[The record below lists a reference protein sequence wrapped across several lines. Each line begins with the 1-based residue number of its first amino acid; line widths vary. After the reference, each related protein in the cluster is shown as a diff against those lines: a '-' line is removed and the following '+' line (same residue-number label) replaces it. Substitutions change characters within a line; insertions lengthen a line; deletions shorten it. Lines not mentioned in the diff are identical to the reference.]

1 MRKKRLISFA
11 VSFLMVLTAFLP
23 LLTPIKAEAAVYFSQ
38 DMFTSDRSK
47 KGTQSYKSTEV
58 NATSNIF
65 VNVYMDQSFPND
77 GETNF
82 TGFTEYEFEG
92 TKYHFKFP
100 EDLYSPGNIYNEV
113 TKKDFTLTAQL
124 LVRKDPNK
132 LRLIEPS
139 ARSGSEAKFYSPNM
153 SEAEVVKEYRAYLNF
168 LAHYF
173 SQSNAHIDAWVCGN
187 EVNAPGEWNYFGNDC
202 VTADGL
208 IINQDLAVERYS
220 KFYDL
225 VYDAVKAKNKNA
237 RVCVCLDHSWTESAG
252 GKIIP
257 TKTFLNKFSAKEGK
271 TKDWCIAYHAYPGGN
286 IYDTRIWASSCNPK
300 NENARYVDGYNLE
313 ILTGYVKNNFGTNHR
328 ILLTE
333 QGFSASQGPENQ
345 AACLVYTFYKARFD
359 DMIDVFHIMKFP
371 GCGFELQEPAATI
384 WKYLDDGSD
393 EHEQEILKQVGGTL
407 SISSFSQITP
417 NWKSQGA
424 IQAERDKHPY
434 EYQGVD
440 YSPVF
445 DPNYYAANNPDHV
458 HWFTLDP
465 VNDPPKA
472 KDMFWAFTRYGMDE
486 GRKTSPGFDLE
497 TYKSEHP
504 ELVAQFG
511 SDNRSYYTYYCTVA
525 KREQIRAFVD
535 RLYLTTL
542 GRHGEE
548 EGLTYWTDNLFAGNL
563 TGASAAQNFILSP
576 EFNEKNL
583 SYNEFLDVCY
593 AAFFDRPG
601 DEGGYAYWLDVMYN
615 GGSREYVV
623 ACFVDSPEFTG
634 ICESYGIVRGDL
646 DKTKGAPT
654 GSQGIEP
661 LKVDSSNVNDAEL
674 YKYVEKLYT
683 CILDRPSEPA
693 GCEYWVQAI
702 KEGNGMDAGKAAS
715 CFFQSQEY
723 KDKRKTDAEFMVDV
737 YQMFFGREPDQGG
750 YDYWLDNLKNE
761 RVSRVWLIEEGFGK
775 SPEFREILERFG
787 FVIQ

>member
-1 MRKKRLISFA
+1 MRKKRLISFSVA
-11 VSFLMVLTAFLP
+11 LLMALTAFLP
-23 LLTPIKAEAAVYFSQ
+23 LLTPMKAEAAVYFSQ

-82 TGFTEYEFEG
+82 TGFTEWPFEG
-92 TKYHFKFP
+92 TTYHFKFP
-100 EDLYSPGNIYNEV
+100 EDLYNPSNIYENV
-113 TKKDFTLTAQL
+113 TSKDFTLTAQL

-153 SEAEVVKEYRAYLNF
+153 SEAAVVKEYRAYLDF
-168 LAHYF
+168 LTHYF
-173 SQSNAHIDAWVCGN
+173 STSDAHIDAWVCGN

-202 VTADGL
+202 VTAAGV
-208 IINQDLAVERYS
+208 IINQDLLIERYS

-225 VYDAVKAKNKNA
+225 VYDAVKAKNKKA
-237 RVCVCLDHSWTESAG
+237 RVCINVDHSWTESAG
-252 GKIIP
+252 GRILP
-257 TKTFLNKFSAKEGK
+257 TKTFLNKFNEKEGK
-271 TKDWCIAYHAYPGGN
+271 SKDWCIAYHAYPGN
-286 IYDTRIWASSCNPK
+286 LYDTRIWASSLNPK

-313 ILTGYVKNNFGTNHR
+313 IFTGYVKNNFGENHR

-333 QGFSASQGPENQ
+333 QGFSDSQGTANQ

-359 DMIDVFHIMKFP
+359 DMVDVFHIMKFP
-371 GCGFELQEPAATI
+371 GCGFELKEPAATI

-393 EHEQEILKQVGGTL
+393 EHEQWILSQVGGTL
-407 SISSFSQITP
+407 GISSFSQITP

-548 EGLTYWTDNLFAGNL
+548 AGLTYWTEELLAGNL
-563 TGASAAQNFILSP
+563 TGASAAQNFILSD
-576 EFNEKNL
+576 EFKKKDM

-601 DEGGYAYWLDVMYN
+601 DEGGYAYWLNAMFN
-615 GGSREYVV
+615 GATRDYIV
-623 ACFVDSPEFTG
+623 ACFVDSDEFTG
-634 ICESYGIVRGDL
+634 ICKSYGIVRGSL
-646 DKTKGAPT
+646 DQSKGMPSTEAI
-654 GSQGIEP
+654 QP
-661 LKVDSSNVNDAEL
+661 LKVNSSNVNDAQL
-674 YKYVEKLYT
+674 YGYVEKLYT

-693 GCEYWVQAI
+693 GCDYWVQAI
-702 KEGNGMDAGKAAS
+702 KEGNGMDAAKAAS
-715 CFFQSQEY
+715 MFFQEKEY

-737 YQMFFGREPDQGG
+737 YEMFFGRAPDEEG
-750 YDYWLDNLKNE
+750 YNYWLDNLKNE
-761 RVSRVWLIEEGFGK
+761 KVSRVWLIEEGFGK
-775 SPEFREILERFG
+775 SDEFKGILEGYG
-787 FVIQ
+787 FEIVE